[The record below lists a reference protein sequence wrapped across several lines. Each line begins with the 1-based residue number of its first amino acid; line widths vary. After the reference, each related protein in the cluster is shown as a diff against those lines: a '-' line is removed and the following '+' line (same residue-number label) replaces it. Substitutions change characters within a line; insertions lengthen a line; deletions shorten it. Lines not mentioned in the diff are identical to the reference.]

1 MASVGGSGYVGIN
14 NRPESL
20 GDSGLG
26 GFGVPQPSTAFYSR
40 LHTDQY
46 PDDAMTQ
53 NFATMLLGIALR
65 ILHPDMTRREEMMM
79 YGQMPAPGVSEE
91 NLRSPNVSPLAI
103 RRMG

>member
-1 MASVGGSGYVGIN
+1 MASVGGSNYIGS
-14 NRPESL
+14 RTSPEAL
-20 GDSGLG
+20 GDAEG
-26 GFGVPQPSTAFYSR
+26 GFGGQGGGFYNR

-46 PDDAMTQ
+46 PDEAMTQ

-79 YGQMPAPGVSEE
+79 YGQLPAPGVSEE